1 MQMHESSP
9 AGKVFLIGAG
19 PGDPGLITVK
29 GLGCIAAA
37 DVVVYDYLASPA
49 LLAHARP
56 DAQIIYVGKKGGEH
70 TLPQDGINALIVE
83 KAAQGKVVARL
94 KGGDPFIFGRGGE
107 EAEVLI
113 DAGIPFE
120 VVPGVTAAIG
130 ASAYAGIPLTHR
142 DYTSHVAFV
151 TGHEDPTKTESSMDW
166 KALATGI
173 GTLVFFMGVKNLPT
187 IAANLVAN
195 GRAPDTPVAVIRWGT
210 TPRQKT
216 VTGTLATIVDDTQRA
231 GIKAPAIIIVGGVV
245 KLRQTMQWFEKRPLL
260 GRRILVTRAREQASD
275 LIQQLTDHGAEC
287 IQYPTIRVAPPA
299 DWTPVDR
306 AIEAL
311 GRYDWIV
318 FTSVNGVDFFFRR
331 LFEKGRDVRA
341 LGHIKTA
348 AIGPATADRL
358 KGWGLGC
365 DIIPQSYRAESVVEA
380 FAALPVKASLI
391 LLPRAKEA
399 RSVLPVELTR
409 MGATVDEV
417 TVYETR
423 QADDNT
429 ADLVDRLAAGN
440 IDMVT
445 FTSSSTVKNFHRLLP
460 PGQVAELMQNVT
472 VASIGPITTQ
482 TARDLG
488 LTVAIEAES
497 YTIAG
502 LVRAILNHHAQLPEQ
517 TASAVAEGTVKID
530 V

>member
-1 MQMHESSP
+1 MHSNNET
-9 AGKVFLIGAG
+9 GKVFLVGAG

-29 GLGCIAAA
+29 GADCIARA
-37 DVVVYDYLASPA
+37 DVVVYDYLASPT
-49 LLAHARP
+49 LLAHANP
-56 DAQIIYVGKKGGEH
+56 DAEMIYVGKKGGDH

-83 KAAQGKVVARL
+83 KAKQGNVVARL

-113 DAGIPFE
+113 AAGIPFE

-142 DYTSHVAFV
+142 DYTSDVAFV
-151 TGHEDPTKTESSMDW
+151 TGHEDPTKAESSVNW

-195 GRAPDTPVAVIRWGT
+195 GRSADTPAAVIRWGT
-210 TPRQKT
+210 TPKQKT
-216 VTGTLATIVDDTQRA
+216 VTATLGTIVDEARSA

-245 KLRQTMQWFEKRPLL
+245 NLRKTMQWFEKRPLM
-260 GRRILVTRAREQASD
+260 GRRIVVTRAREQASG
-275 LIQQLTDHGAEC
+275 LVQRLTEYGAEC
-287 IQYPTIRVAPPA
+287 IQCPTIQVGPPP
-299 DWTPVDR
+299 DWTGLDR
-306 AIEAL
+306 AIETVDQY
-311 GRYDWIV
+311 RWIV
-318 FTSVNGVDFFFRR
+318 FTSVNGVDYFFRR
-331 LFEKGRDVRA
+331 LFENGLDVRA

-358 KGWGLGC
+358 RAWGLKS
-365 DIIPQSYRAESVVEA
+365 DIIPESYRAESVVEA
-380 FAALPVKASLI
+380 FSATPVKGSRI
-391 LLPRAKEA
+391 LLPRAMEA

-409 MGATVDEV
+409 MGAMVDEV
-417 TVYETR
+417 TAYETR
-423 QADDNT
+423 QAENSA
-429 ADLVDRLAAGN
+429 ADLIARLTEGS

-460 PGQVAELMQNVT
+460 PDRVDRLMKGVS
-472 VASIGPITTQ
+472 VASIGPITSQ

-488 LTVAIEAES
+488 LSVTIEADT
-497 YTIAG
+497 YTVPG
-502 LVRAILNHHAQLPEQ
+502 LIQAILNHQA
-517 TASAVAEGTVKID
+517 
-530 V
+530 